1 MAADYPDLWQA
12 VQNLVLNSMGV
23 LHHEPT
29 RLLLDDMRETTQT
42 ASILSLI
49 GSGCH
54 RISEIGGR
62 LGQPATALAR
72 PIQRLQELGLV
83 NREVPFRSS
92 PRSGK
97 LSSYSIADPFLRLR
111 IPGENGL

>member
-1 MAADYPDLWQA
+1 MHGSEGGESGSTGLPYPYPRSHRDPRYWELAADYPDLWQA
-12 VQNLVLNSMGV
+12 VQNLVLDPMGV

-54 RISEIGGR
+54 RISEIGGFWGSR
-62 LGQPATALAR
+62 RQL
-72 PIQRLQELGLV
+72 
-83 NREVPFRSS
+83 
-92 PRSGK
+92 
-97 LSSYSIADPFLRLR
+97 
-111 IPGENGL
+111 